1 MDPPGKAPMTT
12 IGWTTKGDDLVTIE
26 AANATV
32 LDGMLAAQ
40 DAVGYSVSWVEL
52 SQTVAK
58 GILTNGS
65 GQRVIVVDVDN
76 ANVQDAVA
84 AAVWVNE

>member
-1 MDPPGKAPMTT
+1 MTTT

>member
-1 MDPPGKAPMTT
+1 MTTT

-32 LDGMLAAQ
+32 LDGMIAAQ

-58 GILTNGS
+58 GILVNGS